1 MLDVIQNNMVCFK
14 TTRSSGR
21 GYQQTR
27 SVSDV
32 PPRFISDL
40 GDSTQHGHYT
50 GMPLTFTLGDTEH
63 FDHRSLTSK
72 QRKAGSS
79 RETAKP
85 RHSARQGDLMG
96 SLVVSTDENRDRI
109 KTGPRSSELGVSPV
123 KGVPESSRLRPSQ
136 TTAI

>member
-1 MLDVIQNNMVCFK
+1 MICIPQQHLKSKLWIAKRAQGSGKGESASASVGGCGAYQLQLVKDGRCTEGLVVIHVDDTK
-14 TTRSSGR
+14 THASS
-21 GYQQTR
+21 
-27 SVSDV
+27 
-32 PPRFISDL
+32 
-40 GDSTQHGHYT
+40 
-50 GMPLTFTLGDTEH
+50 
-63 FDHRSLTSK
+63 TSK